1 MKILE
6 AIGIVLFS
14 LAIIFGGVA
23 MDRYLEETGLIEWV
37 R

>member
-1 MKILE
+1 MRIIE
-6 AIGIVLFS
+6 AIFIGLFS
-14 LAIIFGGVA
+14 LAVIFGGVA